1 MSFMTEKE
9 LADESIVANKMS
21 LSKHYMMDLGA
32 ILHRTSKS
40 KGWWGDRDELSK
52 TQAGKVQVDIGCIAL
67 VITELSEAIENIR
80 AGYGPDDK
88 VPEFSGLEAELADA
102 IIRILDFAE
111 ARKLRVAEAVIAKA
125 KFNEGREHRHGN
137 KLA

>member
-1 MSFMTEKE
+1 MSYMTEKE

-21 LSKHYMMDLGA
+21 LAKHYMGDLGQ
-32 ILHRTSKS
+32 ILHQTSTE
-40 KGWWGDRDELSK
+40 KGWWTDRDELSK
-52 TQAGKVQVDIGCIAL
+52 TPAGKVQVDIGCIAL
-67 VITELSEAIENIR
+67 AITELSEAIENIR
-80 AGYGPDDK
+80 AGYTPDDK

-125 KFNEGREHRHGN
+125 KFNEGRSERHGG

>member
-1 MSFMTEKE
+1 MLTNEINDPEVRATKLK
-9 LADESIVANKMS
+9 LAMYY
-21 LSKHYMMDLGA
+21 LGDLGR
-32 ILHRTSKS
+32 ILHRTSTE
-40 KGWWGDRDELSK
+40 KGWWADRDELSK
-52 TQAGKVQVDIGCIAL
+52 TPAGRVQVDIGCIAL

-80 AGYGPDDK
+80 AGYTPDDK

-125 KFNEGREHRHGN
+125 KFNDGREHRHGN

>member
-1 MSFMTEKE
+1 MTMLKSE
-9 LADESIVANKMS
+9 LSDAEYREIKMT
-21 LSKHYMMDLGA
+21 LAKYYMGDLGQ
-32 ILHRTSKS
+32 ILHRTSTE
-40 KGWWGDRDELSK
+40 KGWWTDRDELSK
-52 TQAGKVQVDIGCIAL
+52 TPAGKVQVDIGCIAL
-67 VITELSEAIENIR
+67 VITELAEAIENIR
-80 AGYGPDDK
+80 AGYTPDDK

>member
-9 LADESIVANKMS
+9 LADQEICKTKMN
-21 LSKHYMMDLGA
+21 LAKHYMSDLGQ
-32 ILHRTSKS
+32 ILHKTSTE
-40 KGWWGDRDELSK
+40 KGWWGDRDELSR
-52 TQAGKVQVDIGCIAL
+52 TRAGKVQVDIGCIAL
-67 VITELSEAIENIR
+67 VITELAEAIENIR
-80 AGYGPDDK
+80 AGYTPDDK

-111 ARKLRVAEAVIAKA
+111 ARKLRVAEAVIDKA
-125 KFNEGREHRHGN
+125 RFNEGRSERHGG